1 MKIMFSREHYYIWEC
16 PINHLNLDLNV
27 SREYEIDCKGKRAL
41 LNMHTFFN
49 LPFLKADVIADSLY
63 VLFLLHQFL
72 IVSTVLLLKLY
83 SVTLIDKLR

>member
-49 LPFLKADVIADSLY
+49 PPFFKG
-63 VLFLLHQFL
+63 
-72 IVSTVLLLKLY
+72 
-83 SVTLIDKLR
+83 